1 MKKIFLSIG
10 IFICFTLILSIL
22 IVGIDNKVQ
31 IKHKNNKSDQMK
43 TLQEKNTIL
52 DNYDIKD
59 LNIDVYITKDKK
71 IKTMNIE
78 EYVMGVVAGEMPA
91 NFHPEALKAQ
101 AVAARTYGLAH
112 LEKFGAA
119 KKAKSTEGDVNDTIA
134 FQVYMNKQDRMD
146 SWPQKY
152 AQEYWNKLKV
162 AVEETEGEVLA
173 YDNKLVMAPYYFST
187 SSGKTEDAVDVFG
200 KDIPYLKSVDSPG
213 EEEANKYKSQFRYT
227 YNDFINNLSSIVSSS
242 KLTPSTL
249 KDQIK
254 ILERS
259 KGGSVKQIKIVDKN
273 ISGAKFRSLF
283 GLSSSNFSIEF
294 EQNSICINCTGY
306 GHGVGM
312 SQWGAYSM
320 AKQGGKYKDILKHY
334 YNGVDV
340 VKFNVKK

>member
-22 IVGIDNKVQ
+22 IVGIDNKTQ
-31 IKHKNNKSDQMK
+31 IKQKNSKNNQTK

-52 DNYDIKD
+52 DNYNIKD
-59 LNIDVYITKDKK
+59 LDIDVYITKDKK
-71 IKTMNIE
+71 VKTMNIE

-91 NFHPEALKAQ
+91 NFHPQALKAQ

-112 LEKFGAA
+112 LEKFGAS

-146 SWPQKY
+146 SWPEKH
-152 AQEYWNKLKV
+152 AEEYWNKLKT

-200 KDIPYLKSVDSPG
+200 KEIPYLKSVDSPG
-213 EEEANKYKSQFRYT
+213 EEEASKYKSQFRYT
-227 YNDFINNLSSIVSSS
+227 YNDFINNLSSIVPKD
-242 KLTPSTL
+242 KLVPNTL
-249 KDQIK
+249 KEQVK
-254 ILERS
+254 VLERS
-259 KGGSVKQIKIVDKN
+259 KGGSVKKIRIVDKD
-273 ISGAKFRSLF
+273 ISGVKFRSLF

-294 EQNSICINCTGY
+294 EESSICINCNGY

-320 AKQGGKYKDILKHY
+320 AKQGKKYKDILKHY

-340 VKFNVKK
+340 VKLNIRR